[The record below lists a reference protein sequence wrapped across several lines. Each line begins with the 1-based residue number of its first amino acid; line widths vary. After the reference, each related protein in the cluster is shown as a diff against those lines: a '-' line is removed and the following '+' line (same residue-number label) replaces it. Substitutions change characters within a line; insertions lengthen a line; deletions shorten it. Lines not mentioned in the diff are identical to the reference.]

1 MKPPASKHF
10 VHVCISLLCVC
21 VLFSFYC
28 SPHGR
33 KTDHPSPRPSA
44 VPVTAEDIAQ
54 NISWYGNA
62 AVKLVSAHTVIFF
75 DPFEVPRQAPAD
87 IVLISHPHFD
97 HLSAADLMK
106 VVGEN
111 TVFITPRDKTCIN
124 TIRALFHKDPIAL
137 KPGEQKS
144 VAGITIEAVPAYNL
158 DETKGHP
165 RAMGW
170 VGYIV
175 TVDGI
180 RVYHAGDTAHIPEM
194 KTLACDIA
202 LLPLGQL
209 YTMQSV
215 EDAAQ
220 AALDVRAIIA
230 IPMHYGSYEGTEK
243 DAYRFKELLAG
254 RVRVIIKQKE
264 R

>member
-1 MKPPASKHF
+1 MKSPAAEYSASVSAF
-10 VHVCISLLCVC
+10 LLCIF
-21 VLFSFYC
+21 VLFAFC
-28 SPHGR
+28 CAPHGN
-33 KTDHPSPRPSA
+33 KVEQPVPLPSA
-44 VPVTAEDIAQ
+44 VPVTAEDVAQ
-54 NISWYGNA
+54 HIFWYGNA
-62 AVKLVSAHTVIFF
+62 AVKLISAHTVIFF
-75 DPFEVPRQAPAD
+75 DPFEVPPQAPAD
-87 IVLISHPHFD
+87 VVLISHPHFD
-97 HLSAADLMK
+97 HLSPADLRK
-106 VVGEN
+106 VAGEN
-111 TVFITPRDKTCIN
+111 TVFVTPRDKTCIK
-124 TIRALFHKDPIAL
+124 TIRALFHKDPITL

-158 DETKGHP
+158 NEAKGHP

-170 VGYIV
+170 VGYII

-215 EDAAQ
+215 EDAAR
-220 AALDVRAIIA
+220 AALDVRAGIA
-230 IPMHYGSYEGTEK
+230 IPIHYGSYEGTEN
-243 DAYRFKELLAG
+243 DAYRFKELLTG
-254 RVRVIIKQKE
+254 KVRVIIKKKE